1 MAHTILVVD
10 DDPIV
15 HCVLCRVLEGAGYQ
29 LARANN
35 GREAL
40 ELATRDLPQLIL
52 LDVLM
57 PDIGGLA
64 VLRQLKNAEATKG
77 IPVIVL
83 TSLAQRTTQLEATAS
98 GADLFLS
105 KPFTEAQL
113 LTALRQ
119 LLPEP
124 R

>member
-1 MAHTILVVD
+1 MAQTVLVVD
-10 DDPIV
+10 DDPVV
-15 HCVLCRVLEGAGYQ
+15 HWVLRRLLEGMGFQ

-35 GREAL
+35 GLEAL
-40 ELATRDLPQLIL
+40 ELAARDLPQLII

-57 PDIGGLA
+57 PEMGGLT
-64 VLRQLKNAEATKG
+64 VLRKLKEAEATKG

-83 TSLAQRTTQLEATAS
+83 TSLAQRTTQLEASNS
-98 GADLFLS
+98 GADYFLS

-113 LTALRQ
+113 MTALRK

-124 R
+124 K

>member
-1 MAHTILVVD
+1 MAHTVLVVD

-40 ELATRDLPQLIL
+40 ELATRDLPQLII

>member
-40 ELATRDLPQLIL
+40 ELATRDLPQLII

>member
-1 MAHTILVVD
+1 MAQTVLVAD
-10 DDPIV
+10 DDPVV
-15 HCVLCRVLEGAGYQ
+15 HWVLRRLLEGMGYQ

-40 ELATRDLPQLIL
+40 ELATRDLPQLII

-57 PDIGGLA
+57 PDMGGLS
-64 VLRQLKNAEATKG
+64 VLRQLKEAEATKG

-83 TSLAQRTTQLEATAS
+83 TSLAQRTTQLEASGS
-98 GADLFLS
+98 GADYFLS

-113 LTALRQ
+113 MTALRQ

-124 R
+124 K

>member
-1 MAHTILVVD
+1 MAQTVLVVD
-10 DDPIV
+10 DDPVV
-15 HCVLCRVLEGAGYQ
+15 HWVLRRLLEGMGFQ

-35 GREAL
+35 GLEAL
-40 ELATRDLPQLIL
+40 ELAARDLPQLII

-57 PDIGGLA
+57 PEMGGLT
-64 VLRQLKNAEATKG
+64 VLRKLKDAEATKG

-83 TSLAQRTTQLEATAS
+83 TSLAQRTTQLEASNS
-98 GADLFLS
+98 GADYFLS

-113 LTALRQ
+113 MTALRK

-124 R
+124 K

>member
-1 MAHTILVVD
+1 MAHTVLVVD
-10 DDPIV
+10 DDPVV

>member
-1 MAHTILVVD
+1 MAHTVLVVD

-29 LARANN
+29 LARANS

-40 ELATRDLPQLIL
+40 ELATRDLPQLII

>member
-1 MAHTILVVD
+1 MAHTVLVVD
-10 DDPIV
+10 DDPVV

-40 ELATRDLPQLIL
+40 ELATRDLPQLII
-52 LDVLM
+52 LDVLL
-57 PDIGGLA
+57 PDMGGLT
-64 VLRQLKNAEATKG
+64 VLRQLKEAEATKG

>member
-1 MAHTILVVD
+1 VD

-40 ELATRDLPQLIL
+40 ELATRDLPQLII

>member
-1 MAHTILVVD
+1 MAQTVLVVD
-10 DDPIV
+10 DDPVV
-15 HCVLCRVLEGAGYQ
+15 HWVLRRLLEGMGYQ

-40 ELATRDLPQLIL
+40 ALAARDLPQLII

-57 PDIGGLA
+57 PEMGGLT
-64 VLRQLKNAEATKG
+64 VLRQLKEAEATKG

-83 TSLAQRTTQLEATAS
+83 TSLAQRTTQLEAAGS
-98 GADLFLS
+98 GADYFLS

-113 LTALRQ
+113 MTALRQ

-124 R
+124 K

>member
-1 MAHTILVVD
+1 MAHTVLVVD
-10 DDPIV
+10 DDPVV

-40 ELATRDLPQLIL
+40 ELATRDLPQLII

>member
-1 MAHTILVVD
+1 MAQSVLVVD
-10 DDPIV
+10 DDPVV
-15 HCVLCRVLEGAGYQ
+15 HWVMGRLLGGTGRELT
-29 LARANN
+29 RANS

-40 ELATRDLPQLIL
+40 EMARRDRPQLII

-57 PDIGGLA
+57 PEMGGLT
-64 VLRQLKNAEATKG
+64 VLRQLKEAEGTKG

-83 TSLAQRTTQLEATAS
+83 TSLPQRTTELEATAS
-98 GADLFLS
+98 GADGFLG

-113 LTALRQ
+113 LAAVRK

-124 R
+124 E

>member
-1 MAHTILVVD
+1 MAHTVLVVD

-15 HCVLCRVLEGAGYQ
+15 HGVLRRLLEGTEYH

-40 ELATRDLPQLIL
+40 ELATRDLPHLII

-64 VLRQLKNAEATKG
+64 VLRQLKDAEATKG

-113 LTALRQ
+113 LTALRK

>member
-1 MAHTILVVD
+1 MAHTVLVVD
-10 DDPIV
+10 DDPVV

-40 ELATRDLPQLIL
+40 ELATRDLPQLII
-52 LDVLM
+52 LDVLL
-57 PDIGGLA
+57 PDMGGLT
-64 VLRQLKNAEATKG
+64 VLRQLKEAEATKG

-124 R
+124 K

>member
-1 MAHTILVVD
+1 MAHTVLVVD
-10 DDPIV
+10 DDPVV
-15 HCVLCRVLEGAGYQ
+15 HSVLSRVLGGAGYH

-40 ELATRDLPQLIL
+40 ELATRDLPQLII

-64 VLRQLKNAEATKG
+64 VLRQLKEAEATKG

-83 TSLAQRTTQLEATAS
+83 TSLAQRTTELEATAS
-98 GADLFLS
+98 GADIFLG

-113 LTALRQ
+113 LTAMRT

-124 R
+124 S

>member
-1 MAHTILVVD
+1 MAHKVLVVD

-15 HCVLCRVLEGAGYQ
+15 HGVLRRVLQGAGYQ

-40 ELATRDLPQLIL
+40 ELAARDLPQAII

-57 PDIGGLA
+57 PDMSGLA
-64 VLRQLKNAEATKG
+64 VLRQLKDAEATKG

-83 TSLAQRTTQLEATAS
+83 TSLAQHTTELEATAS
-98 GADLFLS
+98 GADIFLS

-113 LTALRQ
+113 LTALRK

>member
-1 MAHTILVVD
+1 MAQTVLVVD
-10 DDPIV
+10 DDPVV
-15 HCVLCRVLEGAGYQ
+15 HWVLRRLLEGMGFQ

-35 GREAL
+35 GLEAL
-40 ELATRDLPQLIL
+40 ELATRDLPQLII

-57 PDIGGLA
+57 PEMGGLT
-64 VLRQLKNAEATKG
+64 VLRQLKTAEATKG

-83 TSLAQRTTQLEATAS
+83 TSLAQRTTQLEASNS
-98 GADLFLS
+98 GADYFLS

-113 LTALRQ
+113 MTALRK

-124 R
+124 K

>member
-1 MAHTILVVD
+1 MAYTILVVD
-10 DDPIV
+10 DDPVV
-15 HCVLCRVLEGAGYQ
+15 HWVLGRFLEGSGYQ
-29 LARANN
+29 LARANS

-40 ELATRDLPQLIL
+40 ELAARDLPQLII

-57 PDIGGLA
+57 PEMGGLA
-64 VLRQLKNAEATKG
+64 VLRQLKNAEATKA

-83 TSLAQRTTQLEATAS
+83 TNLAQRTTRLEATAS

-113 LTALRQ
+113 VTALRQ
-119 LLPEP
+119 LLPKP
-124 R
+124 K